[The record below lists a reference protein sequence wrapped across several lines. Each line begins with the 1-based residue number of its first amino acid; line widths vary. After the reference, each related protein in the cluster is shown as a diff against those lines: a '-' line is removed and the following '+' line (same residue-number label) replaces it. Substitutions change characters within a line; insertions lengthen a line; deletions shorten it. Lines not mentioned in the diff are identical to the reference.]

1 MRELHIRFEDDLLE
15 AVASL
20 AARRREAVATV
31 VRRLVKQGV
40 AGEAA
45 ADGRAVVARAVQ
57 PVIRAELNQWRTLL
71 YRSAFDTAVS
81 GQLMV
86 WLVQE
91 HLAGQ
96 QRLEELKAVIADAR
110 QRGAERLRRNAESEL
125 MTLWETEADPVE
137 MR

>member
-1 MRELHIRFEDDLLE
+1 M
-15 AVASL
+15 
-20 AARRREAVATV
+20 ATV

-91 HLAGQ
+91 HLAGR

-125 MTLWETEADPVE
+125 LTLWEGEADPVE
-137 MR
+137 MN